1 MATKLKGSGM
11 NMFEVQDWSAIKMMN
26 FVSINGA
33 KRVDLILSQ
42 PNVQELLKTEKFDAV
57 VIELFWLE
65 ALMGLGAHFDCP
77 VIGLSVLSTSKWTN
91 DLTQNPSPAS
101 YVPNN
106 LSEFTDNMNF
116 WQRTKNMIISCVEIL
131 FMECFHYPTQVSDC

>member
-1 MATKLKGSGM
+1 MTNIKGSGM
-11 NMFEVQDWSAIKMMN
+11 NMFESQDWSAIKMMN
-26 FVSINGA
+26 FVSSNGA
-33 KRVDLILSQ
+33 KRVNLILSQ
-42 PNVQELLKTEKFDAV
+42 PNVQQLLKTESFDAV

-77 VIGLSVLSTSKWTN
+77 VIGLSLLSTSKWTT

-106 LSEFTDNMNF
+106 L
-116 WQRTKNMIISCVEIL
+116 
-131 FMECFHYPTQVSDC
+131 